1 MFSLHSITNTIHN
14 WLYNNLGSTWALLAE
29 CAIVILLAITLFAVL
44 GLVLVFMERKVSAFM
59 QIRLGPNRV
68 GPQGIFQ
75 TLADTLKLVMKE
87 DSLPMAQI
95 NFFSILRHLL

>member
-1 MFSLHSITNTIHN
+1 MLSLEGITNTVYT
-14 WLYNNLGSTWALLAE
+14 WLNSTFNPTLALLFE
-29 CAIVILLAITLFAVL
+29 FVIVGVLVIGLFAML

-75 TLADTLKLVMKE
+75 TLADTLKLVMK
-87 DSLPMAQI
+87 
-95 NFFSILRHLL
+95 RRTYTRWRR